1 MLPLGLIF
9 VALLKTSAMV
19 MPKPTPTLSQLSP
32 MPSATIQTLQLLKT
46 SGPMAK
52 RGDRVTI
59 HYRIEASGSL
69 ISDTATTGLPFQ
81 FVIGDQRVPAFLSL
95 GAEGL
100 SERSTRIF
108 IVPAGL
114 AGGDQGKPPLMPP
127 KQDLRVTVRLVTLTA
142 VE

>member
-1 MLPLGLIF
+1 M
-9 VALLKTSAMV
+9 KTSALV
-19 MPKPTPTLSQLSP
+19 IPKPSPTLNQVSP
-32 MPSATIQTLQLLKT
+32 LQPATIQTLQLLKT
-46 SGPMAK
+46 SGPVAK
-52 RGDRVTI
+52 QGDRVTI
-59 HYRIEASGSL
+59 HYRIEANGSL

-81 FVIGDQRVPAFLSL
+81 FVIGDQRVPSFLSL

-127 KQDLRVTVRLVTLTA
+127 KQDLRVTVRLVKLTP